1 MKTFTRFFC
10 IAVLLCIR
18 VMPLPAEE
26 GTITEANRQLRHI
39 FKDLDHP
46 TNFLYER
53 SAHILED
60 EYFAEECQLVTD
72 CDKWFYAYDEM
83 YNSAKDQSV
92 LQKPETIAL
101 EALEHSDYDVPL
113 GIIDYKFCR
122 FTPTALSQKYEYFY
136 FDTLENQLH
145 LRVHFDDWR
154 ASEAIY
160 KMDHIFMVS
169 PLVERVTTLHP
180 TFFIHTL
187 AVGKEVKE
195 TYEKGYTLYIDFGDD
210 EGKRELNKKDFFC
223 QVDYKK
229 SGDYIITV
237 YAEYEQKQVG
247 WSYSKITV
255 QGEDLE
261 STAMNLSDVKCNE
274 GEYEVYENG
283 GLEVFEFT
291 PKDPP
296 ADYDKHAKTIFVLSG
311 YNPTAFRKSYQGRS
325 AQELYNKYI
334 WEGKMHNLLSLGY
347 KFVIV
352 DWVYPND
359 DIRDNAHRLSKLLN
373 HYIKKNIENEN
384 FEEFV
389 IIGHSM
395 GCLVGR
401 YALLKMEHPQERWA
415 STDRLHNTRLFIS
428 NDGPHQGVN
437 IPMSL
442 QAIYGDAL
450 CPGGY
455 LYGFADFLNSR
466 TRVNLDLVNTGLNGT
481 SVQQMLNRHY
491 KTQTRISDETYS
503 YDAHDD
509 YYELQKDFKNLGDYP
524 QYCKLVALVNGS
536 LGGEGQ
542 DNMYY
547 DDVEKYIS
555 YPGTKRQPNDHLL
568 YMRNQVRYRI
578 LGLKFINDIEVDIR
592 TNPDINT
599 IGLLFNMQYTRV
611 RPHIKVYWFGIKVTY
626 TQDIFSYHR
635 YGTNLLPY
643 CVSAGSHEYLKRDK
657 SSSNFSWGGFLNLG
671 FLGLNFTIDP
681 GNSFRM
687 NTYMGIPWLCDRNHG
702 FEIYT
707 DGLGFGFVPVNSA
720 MDYRTSE
727 SNFCINFADTLVTD
741 MFKST
746 PFHTVIG
753 HYRNNEDDNTPNG
766 NHEDVINPVLYR
778 ISNLGEFGAPIET
791 SICPELRKRLV
802 NSEIG
807 DDDIYLENRRH
818 PYYLTTLSMPGSII
832 LNKNT
837 PYYGYYDKICNHL
850 YHTQYRTPNIV
861 ALSKR
866 GLYHFYHS
874 TTLFAFTND
883 SIYDYDEWNLG
894 RGFTRKVGDFPFDYI
909 SNCENMSYIDYQY
922 DHQTEPRHILP
933 DKYNV
938 KETQEYAIDL
948 QSLEKFCCTSSWLY
962 TSLGQRICNVEIDA
976 NNQIILPT
984 HLSAGIYILTGTLG
998 DGTAKTSKILI
1009 K

>member
-83 YNSAKDQSV
+83 YNSAKDRSV

-187 AVGKEVKE
+187 AVDKEVKE
-195 TYEKGYTLYIDFGDD
+195 AYEKGYTLYIDFGDD

-237 YAEYEQKQVG
+237 YAEYEQKQEG

-255 QGEDLE
+255 QGEDQE
-261 STAMNLSDVKCNE
+261 SITANLSDVKCNE
-274 GEYEVYENG
+274 GEYEVYENE

-291 PKDPP
+291 PKDRP

-311 YNPTAFRKSYQGRS
+311 YNPTAFRKSYQGRG

-373 HYIKKNIENEN
+373 SYIKKNIENEN

-415 STDRLHNTRLFIS
+415 TTDRLHNTRLFIS

-450 CPGGY
+450 CSGGY

-578 LGLKFINDIEVDIR
+578 FGLKFINDIEVDIR

-643 CVSAGSHEYLKRDK
+643 CVSAGSHEYFKRDK

-720 MDYRTSE
+720 MDYHTPE

-741 MFKST
+741 LFKYS
-746 PFHTVIG
+746 PFDVVIG
-753 HYRNNEDDNTPNG
+753 RYESDERNPSNNNHEEIINPIIYDTYAYKNG
-766 NHEDVINPVLYR
+766 NKYPLYM
-778 ISNLGEFGAPIET
+778 SL
-791 SICPELRKRLV
+791 CPYIPRRLL
-802 NSEIG
+802 NAEIG
-807 DDDIYLENRRH
+807 DESIYLENRQY
-818 PYYLTTLSMPGSII
+818 PSMFYVSFLSIPLAVYLDIS
-832 LNKNT
+832 T
-837 PYYGYYDKICNHL
+837 PYYAYFSPLRHNLDETQYTVPYTRTISRNLPYNFGNDYPHRLGIFCNDTIYSTSTSNYKINKFTDKIGDYPLEYDCPHMDDIENL
-850 YHTQYRTPNIV
+850 YLKKSQ
-861 ALSKR
+861 
-866 GLYHFYHS
+866 
-874 TTLFAFTND
+874 
-883 SIYDYDEWNLG
+883 E
-894 RGFTRKVGDFPFDYI
+894 
-909 SNCENMSYIDYQY
+909 
-922 DHQTEPRHILP
+922 RHIQKNNEDHNFLITNTIIGTY
-933 DKYNV
+933 KAY
-938 KETQEYAIDL
+938 
-948 QSLEKFCCTSSWLY
+948 LY
-962 TSLGQRICNVEIDA
+962 TPLGTLVHTTNINMDDENLLSLP
-976 NNQIILPT
+976 ILPT
-984 HLSAGIYILTGTLG
+984 GVYVLVYQSDTGEQH
-998 DGTAKTSKILI
+998 TSKIFI
-1009 K
+1009 Q